1 MAMIF
6 TFSTAVQA
14 LMISGKAVQV
24 ISKSGHLLPIARCL
38 LTGKFLEVGKVS
50 PSSPL
55 NPLIFP
61 AQLIIGG
68 LQMFQT
74 HSGFKGVRSDIK
86 DTQNLVNDGVT
97 NIREDIS
104 TVREDIKNVQVGVDT
119 VISGLKEVQYDV
131 RGIAEGIKT
140 IQQNLGVLQ
149 ATTAIIGVG
158 TVANIAIS
166 AASLH
171 QILKL
176 REDVREMRVEIKDGF
191 IDLKK
196 ALKDQG
202 SEILNHIDEVAKD
215 IKFEQHRVV
224 LIRAYGQFLQATQL
238 MQAAL
243 ACENIE
249 IRDKDLANARQMLFV
264 ALGDYRNPQLLSEM
278 SALGR
283 LRRMECAWAI
293 EQTIIMT
300 YQIQKQSGAVNQR
313 LQSLQATMRQDIVDV
328 SNAVRSQEEI
338 DFLYPEISRIC
349 TQDLEVIASWQI
361 QAEWIQTLPASDLKL
376 LESSELSEINLEVT
390 SSFNSLE
397 VPEQKIYD
405 EIKPKSHFDSLR
417 DQLQLMALPELRLKY
432 EREVAEK
439 AQASGH
445 KALKLEALNQSSDM
459 AIANLYHYF
468 QEAK

>member
-1 MAMIF
+1 MHYIF
-6 TFSTAVQA
+6 SAATQA
-14 LMISGKAVQV
+14 LLNSDQLIQV
-24 ISKSGHLLPIARCL
+24 ISKTGQLLPLARDPI
-38 LTGKFLEVGKVS
+38 TGRFVEMAIGIG
-50 PSSPL
+50 SSSF
-55 NPLIFP
+55 NPLAIP
-61 AQLIIGG
+61 VQIAMGG
-68 LQMFQT
+68 LQMYQT
-74 HSGFKGVRSDIK
+74 HRGFTAVLSGI
-86 DTQNLVNDGVT
+86 TQ
-97 NIREDIS
+97 
-104 TVREDIKNVQVGVDT
+104 
-119 VISGLKEVQYDV
+119 
-131 RGIAEGIKT
+131 
-140 IQQNLGVLQ
+140 IQQTLGVLQ

-196 ALKDQG
+196 AFKDQG

-243 ACENIE
+243 ACDNIE

-278 SALGR
+278 SALGK

-349 TQDLEVIASWQI
+349 TQDLEIVASWQI
-361 QAEWIQTLPASDLKL
+361 QAEWIQNLPASDLKL

-390 SSFNSLE
+390 SSLNSLD
-397 VPEQKIYD
+397 VPEQKMYD

-445 KALKLEALNQSSDM
+445 KALKLAALNQSSDM
-459 AIANLYHYF
+459 AIANLYHYLNL
-468 QEAK
+468 QTSNSQNG

>member
-1 MAMIF
+1 MNYI
-6 TFSTAVQA
+6 FSTATQF
-14 LMISGKAVQV
+14 LLNSGQLIQV
-24 ISKSGHLLPIARCL
+24 ISKTGQLLPLARDPI
-38 LTGKFLEVGKVS
+38 TGRFVEMAIGIG
-50 PSSPL
+50 SSSF
-55 NPLIFP
+55 NPLAIP
-61 AQLIIGG
+61 VQIAMGG
-68 LQMFQT
+68 LQMYQT
-74 HSGFKGVRSDIK
+74 HRGFTAVLSGI
-86 DTQNLVNDGVT
+86 TQ
-97 NIREDIS
+97 
-104 TVREDIKNVQVGVDT
+104 
-119 VISGLKEVQYDV
+119 
-131 RGIAEGIKT
+131 
-140 IQQNLGVLQ
+140 IQQTLGVLQ

-278 SALGR
+278 SALGK

-300 YQIQKQSGAVNQR
+300 YQIQKQLRAVSQR
-313 LQSLQATMRQDIVDV
+313 LQNLQATMRQDIVDV

-349 TQDLEVIASWQI
+349 TQDLEIVASWQV

-445 KALKLEALNQSSDM
+445 KALKLAALNQSSDM
-459 AIANLYHYF
+459 AIANLYHYLNLQTSNSQKADDF
-468 QEAK
+468 SSDRY

>member
-1 MAMIF
+1 MHYIF
-6 TFSTAVQA
+6 SAATQA
-14 LMISGKAVQV
+14 LLNSDQLIQV
-24 ISKSGHLLPIARCL
+24 ISKTGQLLPLAREPI
-38 LTGKFLEVGKVS
+38 TGRFVEMAIGIG
-50 PSSPL
+50 SSSF
-55 NPLIFP
+55 NPLAIP
-61 AQLIIGG
+61 VQIAMGG
-68 LQMFQT
+68 LQMYQT
-74 HSGFKGVRSDIK
+74 HRGFTAVLSGI
-86 DTQNLVNDGVT
+86 TQ
-97 NIREDIS
+97 
-104 TVREDIKNVQVGVDT
+104 
-119 VISGLKEVQYDV
+119 
-131 RGIAEGIKT
+131 
-140 IQQNLGVLQ
+140 IQQTLGVLQ

-224 LIRAYGQFLQATQL
+224 LIHAYSQFIAATKLIQSSL
-238 MQAAL
+238 ACDIPIRDQGLASARHLLEVAL
-243 ACENIE
+243 A
-249 IRDKDLANARQMLFV
+249 
-264 ALGDYRNPQLLSEM
+264 DYRNPQLLSET
-278 SALGR
+278 SALGK

-313 LQSLQATMRQDIVDV
+313 LQSLQANMRQDIVDV

-349 TQDLEVIASWQI
+349 TQDLEIVASWQI
-361 QAEWIQTLPASDLKL
+361 QAEWIQNLPASDLKL

-390 SSFNSLE
+390 SSLNSLD
-397 VPEQKIYD
+397 VPEQKMYD

-439 AQASGH
+439 AQTSGH

-459 AIANLYHYF
+459 AIANLYHYLNL
-468 QEAK
+468 QTSNSQNG

>member
-1 MAMIF
+1 MHYIF
-6 TFSTAVQA
+6 SAATQA
-14 LMISGKAVQV
+14 LLNSDQLIQV
-24 ISKSGHLLPIARCL
+24 ISKTGQLLPLARDPI
-38 LTGKFLEVGKVS
+38 TGRFVEMAIGIG
-50 PSSPL
+50 SSSF
-55 NPLIFP
+55 NPLAIP
-61 AQLIIGG
+61 VQIAMGG
-68 LQMFQT
+68 LQMYQT
-74 HSGFKGVRSDIK
+74 HRGFTAVLSGI
-86 DTQNLVNDGVT
+86 TQ
-97 NIREDIS
+97 
-104 TVREDIKNVQVGVDT
+104 
-119 VISGLKEVQYDV
+119 
-131 RGIAEGIKT
+131 
-140 IQQNLGVLQ
+140 IQQTLGVLQ

-196 ALKDQG
+196 AFKDQG

-243 ACENIE
+243 ACDNIE

-278 SALGR
+278 SALGK

-313 LQSLQATMRQDIVDV
+313 LQSLQANMRQDIVDV

-349 TQDLEVIASWQI
+349 TQDLEIVASWQI
-361 QAEWIQTLPASDLKL
+361 QAEWIQNLPASDLKL

-390 SSFNSLE
+390 SSLNSLD
-397 VPEQKIYD
+397 VPEQKMYD

-439 AQASGH
+439 AQTSGH

-459 AIANLYHYF
+459 AIANLYHYLNL
-468 QEAK
+468 QTSNSQNG